1 MGTTQVIRGLE
12 LSVPSHYCISGEGIE
27 AKGWAD
33 KSMADDLIINAC
45 TISLPCTVKR
55 TGLLNL
61 LESWTHAGSWKVWCS
76 MPCTRSRL
84 RVLSFVISSI
94 TNCKA
99 KAILWVLW
107 AALVNKPNPEGV
119 NGTHLCSWSIRRAGH
134 SEPVLWDEVLL
145 LRNLMLSI
153 SRLIESESSWTLTV
167 SRVQTLCCSTLSPVF
182 LATIVCCAVR

>member
-45 TISLPCTVKR
+45 TINLPCTVKR

-61 LESWTHAGSWKVWCS
+61 LERWTHAGPWKVWCS
-76 MPCTRSRL
+76 MPCTRSCL
-84 RVLSFVISSI
+84 RVLLSFVISSI

-99 KAILWVLW
+99 KAFLWVLW
-107 AALVNKPNPEGV
+107 AALVNKPNTEGV
-119 NGTHLCSWSIRRAGH
+119 NGTHLCSWSIRTCTWGQDC
-134 SEPVLWDEVLL
+134 PVGWRPPLEESDAVYLQVDGVRVELNL
-145 LRNLMLSI
+145 DCLPCPDLML
-153 SRLIESESSWTLTV
+153 
-167 SRVQTLCCSTLSPVF
+167 
-182 LATIVCCAVR
+182 